1 MNPAWL
7 IDEYASIRL
16 TFVCTTARTEPTTSD
31 AIASTQITG
40 RQSSR

>member
-16 TFVCTTARTEPTTSD
+16 TLVCTTASTEPTTTVST
-31 AIASTQITG
+31 ASAQTIG
-40 RQSSR
+40 R